1 MIKYVTILEEGSEKI
16 MKESIYDMIDL
27 RNSLDKEWD
36 KLTDIVKKKFGS
48 IDDTEVFLMNQQI
61 ELTEKYMDVLD
72 ARISHAILKEQKED
86 EK

>member
-1 MIKYVTILEEGSEKI
+1 
-16 MKESIYDMIDL
+16 MKDYIYDMVDL

-48 IDDTEVFLMNQQI
+48 IDDTEVFLMNKQI

>member
-1 MIKYVTILEEGSEKI
+1 
-16 MKESIYDMIDL
+16 MKAYIYDMIDL
-27 RNSLDKEWD
+27 RNFLDREWD
-36 KLTDIVKKKFGS
+36 TLTDIVKKKFGS

>member
-1 MIKYVTILEEGSEKI
+1 
-16 MKESIYDMIDL
+16 MKDYIYEMIDL

-48 IDDTEVFLMNQQI
+48 IDDTEVFLMKKQI

>member
-1 MIKYVTILEEGSEKI
+1 
-16 MKESIYDMIDL
+16 MIDL

-36 KLTDIVKKKFGS
+36 KLTDIVKKEFGS
-48 IDDTEVFLMNQQI
+48 IDDTEVFLMKKQI

>member
-1 MIKYVTILEEGSEKI
+1 
-16 MKESIYDMIDL
+16 MKDYIYDMIDL

-36 KLTDIVKKKFGS
+36 KLTDIVKKEFGS
-48 IDDTEVFLMNQQI
+48 IDDTEVFLMNKQI

>member
-1 MIKYVTILEEGSEKI
+1 
-16 MKESIYDMIDL
+16 MIDL

-36 KLTDIVKKKFGS
+36 KLTDIVKKEFGS
-48 IDDTEVFLMNQQI
+48 IDDTEVFLMNKQK

>member
-1 MIKYVTILEEGSEKI
+1 
-16 MKESIYDMIDL
+16 MKDYIYEMIDL
-27 RNSLDKEWD
+27 RNFLDREWD
-36 KLTDIVKKKFGS
+36 TLTDIVKKKFGS
-48 IDDTEVFLMNQQI
+48 IDDTEVFLMNKQI

>member
-1 MIKYVTILEEGSEKI
+1 
-16 MKESIYDMIDL
+16 MKDYIYDMIDL
-27 RNSLDKEWD
+27 RNSLYKEWD
-36 KLTDIVKKKFGS
+36 KLTDIVKKEFGS
-48 IDDTEVFLMNQQI
+48 IDDTEVFLMNKQI